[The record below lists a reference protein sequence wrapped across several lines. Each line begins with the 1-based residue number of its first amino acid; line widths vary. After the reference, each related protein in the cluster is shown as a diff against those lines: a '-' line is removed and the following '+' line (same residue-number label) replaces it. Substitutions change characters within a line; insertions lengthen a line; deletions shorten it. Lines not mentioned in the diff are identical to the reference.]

1 MIWLN
6 EATAPGKESGTEG
19 WEVASVNMK
28 YRPRPEDMDGTDY
41 DDIDEELHWQLSHA
55 VILVRVPTRRDR
67 GATDQLRGPK

>member
-1 MIWLN
+1 
-6 EATAPGKESGTEG
+6 
-19 WEVASVNMK
+19 MK